1 MSLTLD
7 SFSNA
12 DLAQLIVDTAVVFS
26 NSLEAYAEKLAT
38 DEKTTEAALNQF
50 RNVVVFLANI
60 GASASNLS
68 EAELEVLR
76 ADTAALFEDSED
88 DDMDIDDEVEEPS
101 YELDPSQLEKMTK
114 LTQEIL
120 NVFRNTP
127 L

>member
-76 ADTAALFEDSED
+76 ADTAALFEDSD

-120 NVFRNTP
+120 NIFRNTP

>member
-50 RNVVVFLANI
+50 RNVIVFLANI

-68 EAELEVLR
+68 EAELEILR
-76 ADTAALFEDSED
+76 ADTAALFEDSD
-88 DDMDIDDEVEEPS
+88 DDMDINEVEETS

-120 NVFRNTP
+120 NIFRNTP